1 MEDNGIIALFNAR
14 SEDAISECKT
24 KYGRYC
30 RTVARNVLGSDEDAE
45 DAENDGYFRAW
56 NTIPPQEP
64 RSLCAYLAALV
75 RRAAIDMLRLR
86 TAEKR
91 GGEYENSADELDEC
105 VPAGIDGREFADSIA
120 LRDALDSFL
129 ATLGERP
136 RTVFMRRYW
145 WASSVSEIARDLGM
159 SEAAVK
165 MQLSRL
171 REKLKSHLERQGF

>member
-1 MEDNGIIALFNAR
+1 MEDTSIIALYNAR
-14 SEDAISECKT
+14 SEDAIAASRE

-30 RTVARNVLGSDEDAE
+30 FCVARNVLGSDEDAE
-45 DAENDGYFRAW
+45 DAEMDGYLRAW
-56 NTIPPQEP
+56 NTIPPQKP

-86 TAEKR
+86 TADKR
-91 GGEYENSADELDEC
+91 GGEYENAADELDEC
-105 VPAGIDGREFADSIA
+105 APSGIDGRDFADNVA

-136 RTVFMRRYW
+136 REVFMRRYW
-145 WASSVSEIARDLGM
+145 WSSSVSEIARDLGM

-171 REKLKSHLERQGF
+171 REKLKKHLETEGF